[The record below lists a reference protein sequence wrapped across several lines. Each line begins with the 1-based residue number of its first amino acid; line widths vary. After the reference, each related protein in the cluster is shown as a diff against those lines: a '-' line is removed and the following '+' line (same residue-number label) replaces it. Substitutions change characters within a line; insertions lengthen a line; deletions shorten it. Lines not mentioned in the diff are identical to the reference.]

1 MDAEGKLQPALLTE
15 IFEQGFMGIEAPE
28 ELGGAG
34 MGFMESCIVIEEI
47 ARVDPAVAAMMDIQN
62 TLLVTLFKQYA
73 TQEQQKL
80 YLPRLATDTVAS
92 FCLSEPSSGS
102 DAFALKTTAKLDGD
116 DYILNGNKCWISNAV
131 EAGVFLVFA
140 NANPELKHR
149 GITCFVVEKEN
160 KGFSLGKKED
170 KLGIRASST
179 CPIFFEDCRVPKSAV
194 IGEVGSGYKI
204 AIGLLNEGRIG
215 IGAQMVGLASGAF
228 DYAMEYMCQRKQFG
242 TAIADFQGMQFQ
254 YARARMEIESARLH
268 VYNAARLK
276 ESGKPFVMEAAM
288 AKLKA
293 SEVAQDVSSQCIDWL
308 GGVGFTKEYL
318 AEKFYRDSK
327 IGTIYEGTSN
337 IQLQTIAKLLR
348 SRY

>member
-1 MDAEGKLQPALLTE
+1 
-15 IFEQGFMGIEAPE
+15 MG
-28 ELGGAG
+28 
-34 MGFMESCIVIEEI
+34 IEEI
-47 ARVDPAVAAMMDIQN
+47 AKVDPAVATMMDIQN

-73 TQEQQKL
+73 TEQQQQL

-92 FCLSEPSSGS
+92 FCLSEASSGS

-116 DYILNGNKCWISNAV
+116 DYILDGNKCWISNAV

-140 NANPELKHR
+140 NAKPELKHR

-160 KGFSLGKKED
+160 KGLSLGKKED
-170 KLGIRASST
+170 KLGIKASST
-179 CPIFFEDCRVPKSAV
+179 CPIV
-194 IGEVGSGYKI
+194 
-204 AIGLLNEGRIG
+204 LLNEGRIG
-215 IGAQMVGLASGAF
+215 IGAQMVGLAGGAF
-228 DYAMEYMCQRKQFG
+228 DYAMNYMCQRKQFG

-276 ESGKPFVMEAAM
+276 ESGRPFVMEAAM